1 MNNLIF
7 LGSLVLVGLLFSAV
21 SGMGSMVIT
30 IDIVMVIIKTAMITV
45 MMDIPPHITGVIVM
59 DIGVDPGTDL
69 IRGGKKAEVLN
80 SC

>member
-21 SGMGSMVIT
+21 SGMGS
-30 IDIVMVIIKTAMITV
+30 MVIIKTAMITV